1 MIKIEDT
8 EVKTWDKHESV
19 IVECGIKGNVF
30 SCLRNEKT
38 VFNSEIFKYED
49 LNVVVNREPRF
60 DEFYYSVAIYNESQD
75 KAWPLI
81 TIPTRFITSI
91 KRLGKNLFVVWTDM
105 PGSVS
110 DIKQCT
116 FCTIH
121 DAEKQ
126 DYITIDF
133 NILHS
138 INFLPENHVLLCFSQ
153 ILGGQHVEQKVITT
167 LALHEASGK
176 LVKTLYEF
184 DVGDP
189 KTYDFELAAQTQD
202 LIIRE
207 KVKDKV
213 KGETQISIGDLLAKK
228 TTPETPES

>member
-1 MIKIEDT
+1 MIQIEGT
-8 EVKTWDKHESV
+8 EVKTWDKHESS
-19 IVECGIKGNVF
+19 IVECGIKNNVF

-38 VFNSEIFKYED
+38 VFNSEIFRYED
-49 LNVVVNREPRF
+49 LNIVVNREPRYG
-60 DEFYYSVAIYNESQD
+60 EFYYSVAIYNGQKQ

-81 TIPTRFITSI
+81 TIPTKFSTFIR
-91 KRLGKNLFVVWTDM
+91 RLDKNLFIVWTDM
-105 PGSVS
+105 PGSVT

-121 DAEKQ
+121 DEEKQ

-138 INFLPENHVLLCFSQ
+138 IDFLPGNHVLLCFSQ

-176 LVKTLYEF
+176 LIKTLYEF
-184 DVGDP
+184 DVNDT
-189 KTYDFELAAQTQD
+189 KTSDFSLNMETEE
-202 LIIRE
+202 IIILE
-207 KVKDKV
+207 KVKGSV
-213 KGETQISIGDLLAKK
+213 KGQTILSFSELLTKK
-228 TTPETPES
+228 ST

>member
-1 MIKIEDT
+1 MIKVEDT

-19 IVECGIKGNVF
+19 VVECGIKGGVF

-60 DEFYYSVAIYNESQD
+60 DEFYYSVAIYSLEKD

-81 TIPTRFITSI
+81 TIPTKFDTFV
-91 KRLGKNLFVVWTDM
+91 KRLDTHLFIVWTDM
-105 PGSVS
+105 PGSVT

-121 DAEKQ
+121 DNEKQ

-133 NILHS
+133 NILHG
-138 INFLPENHVLLCFSQ
+138 INFLPRNHVLLCFSQ

-167 LALHEASGK
+167 LALHEPSGR

-184 DVGDP
+184 DVSDP
-189 KTYDFELAAQTQD
+189 KTYDFSIDMAVQELVI
-202 LIIRE
+202 LE
-207 KVKDKV
+207 KINGKI
-213 KGETQISIGDLLAKK
+213 KGETKINFAELQNKGQPGSDI
-228 TTPETPES
+228 

>member
-1 MIKIEDT
+1 
-8 EVKTWDKHESV
+8 V
-19 IVECGIKGNVF
+19 IVECGIKGSVF

-38 VFNSEIFKYED
+38 VFNSEIYKYDD

-60 DEFYYSVAIYNESQD
+60 DEFYYSVAIYSDGQD

-81 TIPTRFITSI
+81 TIPTKFVTSI
-91 KRLGKNLFVVWTDM
+91 KRLGTNLFVVWTDM
-105 PGSVS
+105 PGSVT

-121 DAEKQ
+121 EAEKQ

-138 INFLPENHVLLCFSQ
+138 INFLPDNHVLLCFSQ

-167 LALHEASGK
+167 LAVHEPSGR

-184 DVGDP
+184 DVNDP
-189 KTYDFELAAQTQD
+189 KTYDFELD
-202 LIIRE
+202 LQLGEIAIRE

-213 KGETQISIGDLLAKK
+213 KGETQIPLAELLKK
-228 TTPETPES
+228 KPAEGGM

>member
-1 MIKIEDT
+1 MIKIEET

-19 IVECGIKGNVF
+19 IVECGIKGGVF
-30 SCLRNEKT
+30 SALRNEKT
-38 VFNSEIFKYED
+38 VFNSEIYKYDD
-49 LNVVVNREPRF
+49 LNLVVNREPRF
-60 DEFYYSVAIYNESQD
+60 DEFYYSVAIYSEESD

-81 TIPTRFITSI
+81 TIPTKFLTSV

-105 PGSVS
+105 PGSVT

-138 INFLPENHVLLCFSQ
+138 INFLTGNHVLLCFSQ

-167 LALHEASGK
+167 LALHEPNGR

-184 DVGDP
+184 DVNDP
-189 KTYDFELAAQTQD
+189 KTYDFELDMQTQEV
-202 LIIRE
+202 IIRE
-207 KVKDKV
+207 KVKEKM
-213 KGETQISIGDLLAKK
+213 KGETQIPIADLLKK
-228 TTPETPES
+228 NPSGSNEET

>member
-1 MIKIEDT
+1 MIRIEET
-8 EVKTWDKHESV
+8 EVKTWDKHESS
-19 IVECGIKGNVF
+19 IVECGIKNGVF

-38 VFNSEIFKYED
+38 IFNSEIFKYED
-49 LNVVVNREPRF
+49 LELVVNREPRYS
-60 DEFYYSVAIYNESQD
+60 EFYYSVAIYSLQED

-81 TIPTRFITSI
+81 TIPTRFNTFIR
-91 KRLGKNLFVVWTDM
+91 RLGKNLFIVWTDM

-121 DAEKQ
+121 EAEKQ

-138 INFLPENHVLLCFSQ
+138 IDFLPGNHVLLCFSQ

-167 LALHEASGK
+167 LALHEPSGK
-176 LVKTLYEF
+176 LIKTLYEY
-184 DVGDP
+184 DVNDN
-189 KTYDFELAAQTQD
+189 KTADFSLDIEKGELVI
-202 LIIRE
+202 L
-207 KVKDKV
+207 DKV
-213 KGETQISIGDLLAKK
+213 KGSVKGQTKISFDELFAKK
-228 TTPETPES
+228 PTGENG